1 MRMCGFCMIAC
12 AMVFLI
18 KGVQHGIV
26 FSSTPCLKAGI
37 FSISRPY
44 PSSLPNPHSQPPQTL
59 SSLASRLFTNT
70 HKCVNTKPQPPS
82 FPSFVNTPNKA
93 VLSLEKR
100 PKRSTK
106 QFLLVVFDV
115 EIFKIAANKQ

>member
-1 MRMCGFCMIAC
+1 MRMCVFCMIAC

-37 FSISRPY
+37 LSVSRPY
-44 PSSLPNPHSQPPQTL
+44 PSSLPTPHSQPPQTL

-93 VLSLEKR
+93 PLNNSPLKRGQNAQQSSFCSLCLMWK
-100 PKRSTK
+100 
-106 QFLLVVFDV
+106 FLR
-115 EIFKIAANKQ
+115 